1 MAEWIDA
8 YSKYLRF
15 SAAVDM
21 MGFSRR
27 GEIVKAIVCVCL
39 CVSSLALQLRS
50 CYIVVGQLSGEL

>member
-21 MGFSRR
+21 MSFSRR
-27 GEIVKAIVCVCL
+27 GEIVKAIVCVCV
-39 CVSSLALQLRS
+39 CVCRVWLYNFVLV
-50 CYIVVGQLSGEL
+50 I